1 MTRKKACLNMTITRQ
16 LIHSWIKQKNILPIT
31 TSMTIHGAV
40 QPKEQSIMMLKQE
53 GPFPDLLWQPALS
66 FRLWWHVLLLQSMPQ
81 NTEQSIQQLTQPN
94 TFLPMVSYN

>member
-1 MTRKKACLNMTITRQ
+1 
-16 LIHSWIKQKNILPIT
+16 
-31 TSMTIHGAV
+31 
-40 QPKEQSIMMLKQE
+40 MMLKQE